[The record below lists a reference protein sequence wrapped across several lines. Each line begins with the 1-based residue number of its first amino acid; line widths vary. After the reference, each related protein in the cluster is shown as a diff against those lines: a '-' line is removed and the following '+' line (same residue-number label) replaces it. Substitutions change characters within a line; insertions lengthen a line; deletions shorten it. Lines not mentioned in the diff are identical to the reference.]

1 MSQIRCFGQRLLSP
15 FQGVMQVIAIEHGEA
30 ETTDGVN
37 WVLYVIHEDIV
48 SHTGM
53 SEIRYG
59 SWSQHDG
66 LKLSM
71 VRGTE
76 SNNVI
81 DRVGEQLAI
90 AVEKYAGSLPF
101 SLNDNVECWLMS
113 SDDLPLALIDS
124 VASEEDKQVY
134 ESLSWHP
141 GVTAFETFQSSF
153 GNAKKL
159 QSLVNKKAGAQARTL
174 WLSRKHSGHGYC
186 GDALTESGEIIEAS
200 AFPQRLLLENWDN
213 EEDRGLVRDYLAWQ
227 APWLLQLDT
236 FDDKTRHQLE
246 LQAWQRPLLCAS
258 QYHLFARVL
267 DETRLKVVRVQA
279 RLMGYDSQAQGVV
292 ETFIDTGDKDSYSP

>member
-1 MSQIRCFGQRLLSP
+1 
-15 FQGVMQVIAIEHGEA
+15 MQVIAIEHGEA

-81 DRVGEQLAI
+81 DRVGEQLAA

-101 SLNDNVECWLMS
+101 PLNDNVECWLMS
-113 SDDLPLALIDS
+113 SDGLPLALIDS

-134 ESLSWHP
+134 ESLNWHP
-141 GVTAFETFQSSF
+141 GVTAFHDFSVKLWQC
-153 GNAKKL
+153 KKIT
-159 QSLVNKKAGAQARTL
+159 VIG
-174 WLSRKHSGHGYC
+174 
-186 GDALTESGEIIEAS
+186 
-200 AFPQRLLLENWDN
+200 
-213 EEDRGLVRDYLAWQ
+213 
-227 APWLLQLDT
+227 
-236 FDDKTRHQLE
+236 
-246 LQAWQRPLLCAS
+246 
-258 QYHLFARVL
+258 
-267 DETRLKVVRVQA
+267 
-279 RLMGYDSQAQGVV
+279 
-292 ETFIDTGDKDSYSP
+292 